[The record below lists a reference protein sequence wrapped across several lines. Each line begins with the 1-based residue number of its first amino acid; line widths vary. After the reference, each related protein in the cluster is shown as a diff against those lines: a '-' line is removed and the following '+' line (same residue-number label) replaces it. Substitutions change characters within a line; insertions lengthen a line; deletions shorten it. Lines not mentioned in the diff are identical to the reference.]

1 MLCAL
6 IESLFT
12 TFTYKSIMARI
23 SVSRQSETHVS
34 GAGDNSLNAGYS
46 GAVALTGATLV
57 AGSVAAGAPAIGV
70 IGGLG
75 LASGLAY
82 AGCEADGRDPL
93 ALFGDD
99 ESEKTNAQASA

>member
-1 MLCAL
+1 
-6 IESLFT
+6 
-12 TFTYKSIMARI
+12 MARI

-82 AGCEADGRDPL
+82 AGFCEADGRDPL
-93 ALFGDD
+93 ALFAND
-99 ESEKTNAQASA
+99 ESEKTNAQAEA